1 MPTDSGTGERIAAA
15 RILTESFL
23 DDARTADPVTLRASV
38 RQLDELRG
46 GTPVDEVE
54 LLFHTAAGVVG
65 VRTRQPYAS
74 RHLDLALDLFDP
86 DRFGAD
92 ELYLECALLCALSAI
107 RPHEARPRFAHLVE
121 RLAAP
126 PARRARL
133 LTMIGLGDAWSG
145 GLVRGQAALAQARLL
160 AIEAGRVDIQA
171 EATSFL
177 AKVEAL
183 RGDTAA
189 AGAYLSEARD
199 LAARAASSWVA
210 AHIAECAAPLH
221 LVNGD
226 VQAWVGVLEF
236 LVGTAVGANSGLF
249 YEHRWELATHH
260 ALTGDRATALRL
272 LTAIPDP
279 PLGWPGAPAL
289 PAWREWISAPDDP
302 EVMARFERSL
312 TGLNRPAERLS
323 RARMA
328 WLLGERH
335 ARLGRRVD
343 AIRLLETAAS
353 GYAAMGA
360 GGPLARV
367 SALLDAV
374 TGLTPAAP
382 RHDLPLT
389 PTELRVARAVALGR
403 SNRETAEQLGVTP
416 KTVEFHLANIFR
428 KLAVRNR
435 TELAACLT
443 RPDGA

>member
-1 MPTDSGTGERIAAA
+1 MPTDSTTGERITAA
-15 RILTESFL
+15 RAVAESFL
-23 DDARTADPVTLRASV
+23 DGARTADPVTLRAMV
-38 RQLDELRG
+38 GRLEELRG
-46 GTPVDEVE
+46 RVPADEIE
-54 LLFHTAAGVVG
+54 LLFHTVAGVVG

-74 RHLDLALDLFDP
+74 RHLGTALRVFDP
-86 DRFGAD
+86 DRFGLD

-107 RPHEARPRFAHLVE
+107 RPQEARARFAHLVD
-121 RLAAP
+121 RLDAP
-126 PARRARL
+126 PARLARL

-145 GLVRGQAALAQARLL
+145 DVVRGQAALARARVL

-189 AGAYLSEARD
+189 ASAHLGEARA

-260 ALTGDRATALRL
+260 ALQGDRAQALGL
-272 LTAIPDP
+272 LAATPDP
-279 PLGWPGAPAL
+279 PLEWPGAPAL
-289 PAWREWISAPDDP
+289 PAWREWIVNPDDP

-323 RARMA
+323 RARMS

-335 ARLGRRVD
+335 ARLGRRAD

-367 SALLDAV
+367 SAVLATV
-374 TGLTPAAP
+374 TVPSPAPP

-389 PTELRVARAVALGR
+389 PTELRVAQAVALGH
-403 SNRETAEQLGVTP
+403 SNRETADELGVSA

-435 TELAACLT
+435 TELAASLA
-443 RPDGA
+443 RPGGG

>member
-1 MPTDSGTGERIAAA
+1 MGERVTAA
-15 RILTESFL
+15 RSLAESFL
-23 DDARTADPVTLRASV
+23 DDARTADPVTLRAVV
-38 RQLDELRG
+38 RRLEELRG
-46 GTPVDEVE
+46 RPPADEVE

-74 RHLDLALDLFDP
+74 RHLDTALRLFDP
-86 DRFGAD
+86 ARFGRD

-107 RPHEARPRFAHLVE
+107 RPHEARARFAHLVD
-121 RLAAP
+121 RLDAP
-126 PARRARL
+126 PARLARL

-145 GLVRGQAALAQARLL
+145 DVARGQAALSRARAL

-189 AGAYLSEARD
+189 ASEHLSEARG

-210 AHIAECAAPLH
+210 AHLAECAAPLH

-260 ALTGDRATALRL
+260 ALHGDRAQALRL
-272 LTAIPDP
+272 LAGIPDP
-279 PLGWPGAPAL
+279 PLEWPGAPAL
-289 PAWREWISAPDDP
+289 PAWRAWIAEPDDP
-302 EVMARFERSL
+302 ETTARFERSL
-312 TGLNRPAERLS
+312 IGLNRPAERLS

-335 ARLGRRVD
+335 ARLGRRAD

-367 SALLDAV
+367 SAALDQV
-374 TGLTPAAP
+374 AAP
-382 RHDLPLT
+382 VPASPRQDLPLT
-389 PTELRVARAVALGR
+389 PTELRVAQSVALGM
-403 SNRETAEQLGVTP
+403 SNRETAERLGVSA

-435 TELAACLT
+435 TELAASLT
-443 RPDGA
+443 RPGGA

>member
-1 MPTDSGTGERIAAA
+1 MPTDATDERVAAA
-15 RILTESFL
+15 RAVAESFL
-23 DDARTADPVTLRASV
+23 DDARTADPTALQATV
-38 RQLDELRG
+38 RRLEELRG
-46 GTPVDEVE
+46 RAPAGEVE
-54 LLFHTAAGVVG
+54 LLYRTVAGVVG

-74 RHLDLALDLFDP
+74 RHLDTALRLFDP
-86 DRFGAD
+86 DRYGAD
-92 ELYLECALLCALSAI
+92 GLLLECALLCALSAI
-107 RPHEARPRFAHLVE
+107 RPHEARTRFADLVD

-133 LTMIGLGDAWSG
+133 LTMLGLGDAWSG
-145 GLVRGQAALAQARLL
+145 DLVRGQDMLARARLL
-160 AIEAGRVDIQA
+160 AIEAGRVEIQA

-189 AGAYLSEARD
+189 AGAYLGEARD

-210 AHIAECAAPLH
+210 AHIAECAVPLH

-226 VQAWVGVLEF
+226 VQAWAGVLEF
-236 LVGTAVGANSGLF
+236 LVGTNVGANSGLF
-249 YEHRWELATHH
+249 YEHRWELATHR
-260 ALTGDRATALRL
+260 ALSGDAQAALAL
-272 LTAIPDP
+272 LAAVPDP
-279 PLGWPGAPAL
+279 PLEWPGAPAL
-289 PAWREWISAPDDP
+289 PAWRQWISAPDDP
-302 EVMARFERSL
+302 EAMARFERSL
-312 TGLNRPAERLS
+312 TGLNRPVERLS

-335 ARLGRRVD
+335 ARLGRRAD

-367 SALLDAV
+367 TAVLDSV
-374 TGLTPAAP
+374 TGPAALP
-382 RHDLPLT
+382 VRHDLSLT
-389 PTELRVARAVALGR
+389 PTELRVAQSVAMGL
-403 SNRETAEQLGVTP
+403 SNRETAAQLGVSA

-435 TELAACLT
+435 TELAASLG
-443 RPDGA
+443 RPART